1 MLLKCIPLTFIGT
14 SETKLQIGSNFENN
28 RYTKGGVTFAV
39 TNSTV
44 TITNNFIGQLKI
56 GYDAN
61 GETSRAYSGGVAV
74 GYAYLIF
81 DLQGA

>member
-1 MLLKCIPLTFIGT
+1 MSSGVFKAIYLEELLLKCIPLTFIGT

-39 TNSTV
+39 TNSTL

-56 GYDAN
+56 GYDVKWQKLA
-61 GETSRAYSGGVAV
+61 E
-74 GYAYLIF
+74 LI
-81 DLQGA
+81 QEV